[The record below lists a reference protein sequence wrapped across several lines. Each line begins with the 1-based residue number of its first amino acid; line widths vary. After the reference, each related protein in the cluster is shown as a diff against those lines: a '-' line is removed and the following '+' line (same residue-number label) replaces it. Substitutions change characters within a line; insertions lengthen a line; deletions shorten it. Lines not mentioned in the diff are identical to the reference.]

1 MVSKLSVALCL
12 SVMLATGCQT
22 TEQKSP
28 SPTTPAW
35 ITSTPHSDY
44 MIYGVGVADSV
55 GDMQTARLA
64 AQESARLA
72 LAKQLNVTISATTS
86 IAQSASEKSMQYYVD
101 EVINSQVP
109 SILLQGVKI
118 EEEFQKENTAYALAS
133 FNRTEAIMQTELSIS
148 GIDDTI
154 RQVSLNAATKSQKLK
169 QAIKVRRLVIER
181 SKLNDYLQ
189 MLQSA
194 KQPLPTEV
202 RAQLSSSEA
211 VLNSLSFSIT
221 ADSYKHSNIKDVVA
235 SALTGNGIQIVS
247 NNADFELSFRV
258 DWQHIKKA
266 DTFYSIGE
274 SFLVVKENGREKAH
288 FNGKVKAA
296 SSYSQTAKSNAMQKL
311 AGKLSKQLAEFIAS
325 GAW

>member
-1 MVSKLSVALCL
+1 MASKLSAALCL
-12 SVMLATGCQT
+12 SLVLATGCQT
-22 TEQKSP
+22 TEKAPPTPVTP
-28 SPTTPAW
+28 SWVTA
-35 ITSTPHSDY
+35 TPHADY

-55 GDMQTARLA
+55 GDMQTAKLA

-72 LAKQLNVTISATTS
+72 LAKQLNVTIAATTN
-86 IAQSASEKSMQYYVD
+86 IEQSANEKSMQYHID

-118 EEEFQKENTAYALAS
+118 EEEFQKDNTAYALAS

-154 RQVSLNAATKSQKLK
+154 RQTTLNAATKSQRLK
-169 QAIKVRRLVIER
+169 QAIKIRRLVIER
-181 SKLNDYLQ
+181 GKLNDYLQ

-194 KQPLPTEV
+194 KLPIPSEV
-202 RAQLSSSEA
+202 QAQLASSEE

-221 ADSYKHSNIKDVVA
+221 ADSDRHSNIKDMVA

-247 NNADFELSFRV
+247 DNADFELSFRV

-311 AGKLSKQLAEFIAS
+311 GGKLSKQLAEFIVS
-325 GAW
+325 GA